1 MKLTNKKLRNLIL
14 EEFDLLLEAE
24 PEEEE
29 EATDEEPEE
38 EEEEEEATD
47 EEPEEDE
54 IYVSPEEQASLSR
67 SADDQ
72 ILAYLIDFE
81 TKAMKSATV
90 AADNTLRV
98 APDVEIEVE
107 WYKRPLGDMLFEEE
121 SSSLAAAAP
130 GWVGSTNIDIATF
143 AADVSRLIDNYDSLL
158 DMEALI
164 INKAKDYILDK
175 YDQETTTYFE
185 ELMDVKHDKYV
196 GETQRQSDED
206 DVPPAP
212 QALGSM
218 DTGGGA

>member
-98 APDVEIEVE
+98 APVVEIVVE

>member
-1 MKLTNKKLRNLIL
+1 MRLTKRKLRDLIL

-29 EATDEEPEE
+29 SEE
-38 EEEEEEATD
+38 
-47 EEPEEDE
+47 EEPEEDD
-54 IYVSPEEQASLSR
+54 IYVSPEEQAMLSR

-81 TKAMKSATV
+81 TKAMKSAAV

-107 WYKRPLGDMLFEEE
+107 GWYKHPLSDMLFEEE
-121 SSSLAAAAP
+121 GVGSKAAAAN
-130 GWVGSTNIDIATF
+130 WVGSHNIDIASY

-164 INKAKDYILDK
+164 INKAMDYLLDK

-185 ELMDVKHDKYV
+185 EMMDVTYDKYV
-196 GETQRQSDED
+196 GTTQRAADEED
-206 DVPPAP
+206 APPAP